1 MTPSQGLTPELLLHA
16 YSNGIFPMSE
26 GRDTD
31 EVFWVDPRKRGVFP
45 LDGFRISRSLRRA
58 IRTSPFR
65 ITFDTDF
72 SSVVAGCADREETW
86 INGPITRLYAALA
99 DAGFAHSVEVWDEQ
113 RLVGGVY
120 GVTIGAA
127 FFGESMFSTR
137 TNASKI
143 ALAYLIDKLRSSGFV
158 LFDTQFITDH
168 LSSLGAI
175 EIPRGTYR
183 RYLAEAIEIESD
195 FDTNAAVSTPD
206 QLLQRMTQTS

>member
-1 MTPSQGLTPELLLHA
+1 MTLSQGLTPELLLHA

-31 EVFWVDPRKRGVFP
+31 DVFWVDPRKRGVFP

-72 SSVVAGCADREETW
+72 SRVVAGCADREETW

-113 RLVGGVY
+113 QLVGGVY

-168 LSSLGAI
+168 LSSLGAV

-183 RYLAEAIEIESD
+183 RNLAEAIEIEAD
-195 FDTNAAVSTPD
+195 FDANAAVSAPD

>member
-45 LDGFRISRSLRRA
+45 LDGFRIS
-58 IRTSPFR
+58 
-65 ITFDTDF
+65 
-72 SSVVAGCADREETW
+72 REETW

-183 RYLAEAIEIESD
+183 RYLAEAIEIEAD